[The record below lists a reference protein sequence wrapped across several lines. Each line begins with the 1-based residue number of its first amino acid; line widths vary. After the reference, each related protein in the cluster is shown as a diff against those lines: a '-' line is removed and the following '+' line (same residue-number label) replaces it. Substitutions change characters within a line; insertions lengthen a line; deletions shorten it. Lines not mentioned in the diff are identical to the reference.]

1 MKDNIITFGSYPSE
15 EKRNKYFYIVLM
27 REDMAISAKAV
38 IYPYSVYL
46 SVVETH
52 TFREE
57 NDGEKCDYSPTGFC
71 GCYAH
76 IRWGS
81 IENMTLPPRI
91 VAEILIERLNK
102 LEDFRLT
109 SLEIMDIRNSIRHEI
124 DLFEE

>member
-1 MKDNIITFGSYPSE
+1 MKDNITTFGSYPSE

-38 IYPYSVYL
+38 IYPHSVYL
-46 SVVETH
+46 SDVETH

-71 GCYAH
+71 GAYAH
-76 IRWGS
+76 IRWS
-81 IENMTLPPRI
+81 SSDAHFSPRI

-109 SLEIMDIRNSIRHEI
+109 SLEIMDIRNSIKHEI